1 MTLLTFI
8 LNVINLISESVVLT
22 KNVKTSEKLF
32 KITPTDGSSCPVPQL
47 VIRGEV
53 HSEIETV
60 T

>member
-32 KITPTDGSSCPVPQL
+32 KITPKDGSSCPVPQL
-47 VIRGEV
+47 VTRG
-53 HSEIETV
+53 
-60 T
+60 